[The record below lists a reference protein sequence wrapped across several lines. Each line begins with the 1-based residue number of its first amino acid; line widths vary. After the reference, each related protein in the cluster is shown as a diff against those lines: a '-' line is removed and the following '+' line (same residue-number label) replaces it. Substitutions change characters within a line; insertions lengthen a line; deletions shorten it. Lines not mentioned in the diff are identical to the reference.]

1 MVAAM
6 GWLLPL
12 VAFSAIS
19 SGTPGPNN
27 LLLWASGTTFGF
39 RRTWRH
45 VVGTALGLGG
55 MALASAAGIGAL
67 VAAVP
72 QLAFAMKLAGSAYLL
87 YLAWQV
93 AGASALEKTSIAK
106 PLGIVQAAAF
116 QLINPK
122 AWIFALGAITTF
134 RPADLPIVVGSVAVA
149 VTMMIVILPT
159 AGAWAAGGAAIARF
173 LALQRTRR
181 IVGLVLAALLAAS
194 VLLVWI

>member
-1 MVAAM
+1 MD
-6 GWLLPL
+6 WLIPL

-45 VVGTALGLGG
+45 VVGTALGIGG
-55 MALASAAGIGAL
+55 MALASAAGIAAL

-93 AGASALEKTSIAK
+93 AGASALEKATIAK
-106 PLGIVQAAAF
+106 PLGLVQAAAF

-134 RPADLPIVVGSVAVA
+134 RPTDLPVVVGSVAVA
-149 VTMMIVILPT
+149 ATMMIVILPM

-173 LALQRTRR
+173 LAEERTRR

-194 VLLVWI
+194 VVLVWI

>member
-1 MVAAM
+1 ME
-6 GWLLPL
+6 WLIPL

-45 VVGTALGLGG
+45 VIGTALGLGG
-55 MALASAAGIGAL
+55 MALAAAAGIAAI

-72 QLAFAMKLAGSAYLL
+72 QLALAMKLVGSIYLL

-93 AGASALEKTSIAK
+93 AGASALKRSTISK
-106 PLGIVQAAAF
+106 PMGLIQAAAF
-116 QLINPK
+116 QLVNPK
-122 AWIFALGAITTF
+122 AWIFAIGAITTF
-134 RPADLPIVVGSVAVA
+134 RPTDLPVVAGSVAVA
-149 VTMMIVILPT
+149 VTMMLVILPT
-159 AGAWAAGGAAIARF
+159 AAAWAAGGAAIARF
-173 LALQRTRR
+173 LAVERTRR

-194 VLLVWI
+194 VVLVWI

>member
-1 MVAAM
+1 ME
-6 GWLLPL
+6 WLIPL

-45 VVGTALGLGG
+45 VIGTALGLGG
-55 MALASAAGIGAL
+55 MALAAAAGIAAI

-72 QLAFAMKLAGSAYLL
+72 QLALAMKLAGSIYLL

-93 AGASALEKTSIAK
+93 AGASALKRSTISK
-106 PLGIVQAAAF
+106 PMGLIQAAAF
-116 QLINPK
+116 QLVNPK

-134 RPADLPIVVGSVAVA
+134 RPTDLPVVAGSVAVA
-149 VTMMIVILPT
+149 VTMMLVILPT
-159 AGAWAAGGAAIARF
+159 AAAWAAGGAAIARF
-173 LALQRTRR
+173 LALERTRR

-194 VLLVWI
+194 VVLVWI